1 MILRYT
7 RFEKIYSSREEAIT
21 KLNNTS
27 RYYAENVAIRY
38 KSGEKICTMLALY
51 QSTTKGDYTINYDS
65 GGSSSG
71 SSSSIGSGAVKEV
84 TRRNTTETDLDA
96 LNRAYFG
103 STPGEGDMVII
114 NTRGVDYK
122 AIYFYHGSSWV
133 CLSGTDEIKGRSSST
148 LNLSVNTDKITG
160 LTTIY
165 GEVPIDNSSIVVD
178 TVTKKLRVNI
188 IDGGNLS
195 DLI

>member
-38 KSGEKICTMLALY
+38 KSGEKIYIMLALY

-65 GGSSSG
+65 GGNSSG
-71 SSSSIGSGAVKEV
+71 GGSIGSGAVKEV
-84 TRRNTTETDLDA
+84 TRRNATETDLDA

-114 NTRGVDYK
+114 NTRGTDYK
-122 AIYFYHGSSWV
+122 AVYFYHGSSWI
-133 CLSGTDEIKGRSSST
+133 CLSGTDEIEGRSSAT

-165 GEVPIDNSSIVVD
+165 GEIPIDNSSIVVD
-178 TVTKKLRVNI
+178 AVTKKLRVNV

>member
-38 KSGEKICTMLALY
+38 KSGEKIYIMLALY

-65 GGSSSG
+65 GGNSSG
-71 SSSSIGSGAVKEV
+71 GGSIGSGAVKEV
-84 TRRNTTETDLDA
+84 TRRNATETDLDA

-114 NTRGVDYK
+114 NTRGTDYK
-122 AIYFYHGSSWV
+122 AVYFYHGSSWI
-133 CLSGTDEIKGRSSST
+133 CLSGTDEIEGRSSAT

-165 GEVPIDNSSIVVD
+165 GEIPIDNSSIVVD
-178 TVTKKLRVNI
+178 AVTKKLRVNI

>member
-38 KSGEKICTMLALY
+38 KSGEKIYIMLALY

-65 GGSSSG
+65 GGNSSG
-71 SSSSIGSGAVKEV
+71 GGSIGSGAVKEV
-84 TRRNTTETDLDA
+84 TRRNATETDLDA

-114 NTRGVDYK
+114 NTRGTDYK
-122 AIYFYHGSSWV
+122 AVYFYHGNSWI
-133 CLSGTDEIKGRSSST
+133 CLSGTDEIEGRSSST

-165 GEVPIDNSSIVVD
+165 GEIPIDNSSIVVD
-178 TVTKKLRVNI
+178 AVTKKLRVNI

>member
-38 KSGEKICTMLALY
+38 KSGEKVNIMLALY
-51 QSTTKGDYTINYDS
+51 NSTTKGDYTINYDS
-65 GGSSSG
+65 AGGSSG
-71 SSSSIGSGAVKEV
+71 GGTTGSGVIKEV
-84 TRRNTTETDLDA
+84 TRRNSTESDMDA
-96 LNRAYFG
+96 LNRLYFG
-103 STPGEGDMVII
+103 STPAEGDTAII
-114 NTRGVDYK
+114 STRGSDYK
-122 AIYFYHGSSWV
+122 AVYFYHGSSWI
-133 CLSGTDEIKGRSSST
+133 CLSGTDEIEARSSST
-148 LNLSVNTDKITG
+148 LSLSVSTDKITG
-160 LTTIY
+160 ITTIY
-165 GEVPIDNSSIVVD
+165 GEVPIDNQSIVVD
-178 TVTKKLRVNI
+178 SVTKKLRVNV

>member
-38 KSGEKICTMLALY
+38 KSGEKVCIMLALY

-65 GGSSSG
+65 GGNSSG
-71 SSSSIGSGAVKEV
+71 GGSIGSGAVKEV
-84 TRRNTTETDLDA
+84 TRRNATETDLDA

-114 NTRGVDYK
+114 NTRGTDYK
-122 AIYFYHGSSWV
+122 AVYFYHGSSWI
-133 CLSGTDEIKGRSSST
+133 CLSGTDEIEGRSSAT

-165 GEVPIDNSSIVVD
+165 GEIPIDNNSIVVD
-178 TVTKKLRVNI
+178 AVTKKLRVNI

>member
-38 KSGEKICTMLALY
+38 KSGEKICIMLALY

-65 GGSSSG
+65 GGNSSG
-71 SSSSIGSGAVKEV
+71 GSSIGSGAVKEV
-84 TRRNTTETDLDA
+84 TRRNATETDLDA

-114 NTRGVDYK
+114 NTRGTDYK
-122 AIYFYHGSSWV
+122 AVYFYHGSSWI
-133 CLSGTDEIKGRSSST
+133 CLSGTDEIEGRSSAT

-165 GEVPIDNSSIVVD
+165 GEIPIDNSSIVVD
-178 TVTKKLRVNI
+178 AVTKKLRVNI

>member
-38 KSGEKICTMLALY
+38 KSGEKICIMLALY

-65 GGSSSG
+65 GGNSSG
-71 SSSSIGSGAVKEV
+71 GGSIGSGAVKEV
-84 TRRNTTETDLDA
+84 TRRNATETDLDA

-114 NTRGVDYK
+114 NTRRTDYK
-122 AIYFYHGSSWV
+122 AVYFYHGSSWI
-133 CLSGTDEIKGRSSST
+133 CLSGTDEIEGRSSAT

-165 GEVPIDNSSIVVD
+165 GEIPIDSSSIVVD
-178 TVTKKLRVNI
+178 AVTKKLRDNVI
-188 IDGGNLS
+188 HGGNLS

>member
-38 KSGEKICTMLALY
+38 KSGEKVCIMLALY

-65 GGSSSG
+65 GGNSSG
-71 SSSSIGSGAVKEV
+71 GGSIGSGAVKEV
-84 TRRNTTETDLDA
+84 TRRNATETDLDA

-114 NTRGVDYK
+114 NTRGTDYK
-122 AIYFYHGSSWV
+122 AVYFYHGSSWI
-133 CLSGTDEIKGRSSST
+133 CLSGTDEIEGRSSAT

-165 GEVPIDNSSIVVD
+165 GEIPIDNNSIVVD
-178 TVTKKLRVNI
+178 AVTKKLRVNV

>member
-1 MILRYT
+1 
-7 RFEKIYSSREEAIT
+7 
-21 KLNNTS
+21 
-27 RYYAENVAIRY
+27 
-38 KSGEKICTMLALY
+38 MLALY

-65 GGSSSG
+65 GGNSSG
-71 SSSSIGSGAVKEV
+71 GGSIGSGAVKEV
-84 TRRNTTETDLDA
+84 TRRNATETDLDA

-114 NTRGVDYK
+114 NTRGTDYK
-122 AIYFYHGSSWV
+122 AVYFYHGSSWI
-133 CLSGTDEIKGRSSST
+133 CLSGTDEIEGRSSAT

-165 GEVPIDNSSIVVD
+165 GEIPIDNSSIVVD
-178 TVTKKLRVNI
+178 AITKKLRVNV